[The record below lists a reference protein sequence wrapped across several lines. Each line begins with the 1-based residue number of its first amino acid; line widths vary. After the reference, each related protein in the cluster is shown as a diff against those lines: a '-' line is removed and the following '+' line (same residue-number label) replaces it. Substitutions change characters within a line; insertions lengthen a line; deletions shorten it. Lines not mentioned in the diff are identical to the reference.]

1 MGQILCAHGKRQERY
16 LQFTYVY
23 QYFSRILHS
32 HPFFGVAVTENW
44 ALVKTSHHTTILDK
58 PRDPEMLLLLAL
70 NRPLWA
76 PLGRFSC
83 WESVASSGYADLLP
97 AGLRVEWCAILCNC
111 WNLVEWCELFEFFC
125 GNKLYDNFFNFP
137 KTKSTIR
144 GFVSCPRGPFWLW
157 HCPQIH
163 GILVNWFMKP
173 PGYSDIYQTHTNS
186 IMGWHGLA
194 CCCNQKWSSD
204 QSGLGSSIA
213 IKQNETTTISEWWC
227 GKIPR
232 NHYQ

>member
-1 MGQILCAHGKRQERY
+1 
-16 LQFTYVY
+16 
-23 QYFSRILHS
+23 
-32 HPFFGVAVTENW
+32 
-44 ALVKTSHHTTILDK
+44 
-58 PRDPEMLLLLAL
+58 MLLLLAL
-70 NRPLWA
+70 NRPHFLPGSGTVWA

-163 GILVNWFMKP
+163 RILVSWFMKP

-213 IKQNETTTISEWWC
+213 IKQNETTTISE
-227 GKIPR
+227 
-232 NHYQ
+232 